1 MIATVIIDFF
11 SRFALRPCYFLAS
24 NTLVGQFLNKHSD
37 QSYNGMRDFVYSLFG
52 PNILF
57 SDAKEAKIYR
67 EIILSLLEPLASESN
82 HNFMATLESLTKRW
96 MINELTTQD
105 PIVMYSAFKRFATNL
120 VLQTFLGVDESKSPE
135 LTARVSDLSTT
146 HWHGIISV
154 PMNVKVFSFL
164 SRYKKEPNIRI
175 HITYTF

>member
-1 MIATVIIDFF
+1 
-11 SRFALRPCYFLAS
+11 
-24 NTLVGQFLNKHSD
+24 
-37 QSYNGMRDFVYSLFG
+37 MRDFVYSLFG

-67 EIILSLLEPLASESN
+67 EIILALLEPLASEPN
-82 HNFMATLESLTKRW
+82 LNFLASLETLTKRW
-96 MINELTTQD
+96 MVTELTTQD

-120 VLQTFLGVDESKSPE
+120 VLQTFLGVDEGLAPDLAARISE
-135 LTARVSDLSTT
+135 LCTT

-164 SRYKKEPNIRI
+164 SR
-175 HITYTF
+175 